1 MIFKFDREV
10 IDSKFHLMAVKKE
23 LGSYANKLAIYE
35 EVVATNPSIERKGD
49 TMPYTSLN
57 GNMFS
62 LLGKDGSLGF
72 RLSKEDREEFLDKYK
87 SGLMEQYG
95 TVMKEYVL
103 IPDKLLNSP
112 KELKKYFELSY
123 AYAKTLK
130 PKPTSKTKAAKKKK

>member
-1 MIFKFDREV
+1 
-10 IDSKFHLMAVKKE
+10 MAVKKE
-23 LGSYANKLAIYE
+23 LGSYENKLAIYE
-35 EVVATNPSIERKGD
+35 KVVATNPSVERKGD

-72 RLSKEDREEFLDKYK
+72 RLSKEDRTEFLDKYK

-95 TVMKEYVL
+95 AVMKEYVL

-123 AYAKTLK
+123 AYAKALK
-130 PKPTSKTKAAKKKK
+130 PKPASKTKAAKKKK

>member
-1 MIFKFDREV
+1 MAAKKLSEV
-10 IDSKFHLMAVKKE
+10 
-23 LGSYANKLAIYE
+23 YANKLAIYE
-35 EVVATNPSIERKGD
+35 KLVATNPSIERKGD

-72 RLSKEDREEFLDKYK
+72 RLSKEDREEFLDKYN

-95 TVMKEYVL
+95 AVMKEYVV
-103 IPDKLLNSP
+103 IPDRLLNSP
-112 KELKKYFELSY
+112 KELKKYFDLSF

-130 PKPTSKTKAAKKKK
+130 PKPTSKTKAVKKKAK